1 MSAGLTT
8 HVLDTSREGPAEG
21 VSVTLQRLEEDSE
34 TIASGI
40 TNDDGRL
47 EEPLLGPEEI
57 EPGTMNSCLML
68 GRIMKRNHL
77 EAPSS
82 ERSQSGSQSITQTN
96 ITMFHYYC
104 HRVDTRLTEGANIA
118 VEIINRS
125 VASGFVN
132 E

>member
-21 VSVTLQRLEEDSE
+21 VSVTLHRLAGDSE

-57 EPGTMNSCLML
+57 EPGTYELVFDVGAYYEDKPFGTTFL
-68 GRIMKRNHL
+68 GDVPVRFKIDDSDEHYHVPLLLSPGGYTTYR
-77 EAPSS
+77 
-82 ERSQSGSQSITQTN
+82 GS
-96 ITMFHYYC
+96 
-104 HRVDTRLTEGANIA
+104 
-118 VEIINRS
+118 
-125 VASGFVN
+125 
-132 E
+132 